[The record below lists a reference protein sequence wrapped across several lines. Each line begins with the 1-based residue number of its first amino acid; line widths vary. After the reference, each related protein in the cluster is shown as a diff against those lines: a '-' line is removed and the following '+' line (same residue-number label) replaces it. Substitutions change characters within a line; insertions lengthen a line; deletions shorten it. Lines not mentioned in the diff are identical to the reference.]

1 MDAIKKSSNKNH
13 QIFVAN
19 WKMYA
24 SIDEEIRIGSENYDN
39 FIKLANNP
47 YHEIILCPS
56 FLSLHTLSNIF
67 RTTPVQLG
75 GQDCSE
81 HNQGAFTGQIS
92 AKSLKALGCS
102 YCIIGHSER
111 RQFNA
116 ETNEQIAL
124 KFQHLLDQG
133 IAPIICVGENETEY
147 KTHQALTVLEN
158 QLKEIFSLIKASKYA
173 LRDLPICIA
182 YEPIWAIGTGI
193 VAQPEHLNTVFAWL
207 ANQTKNVAPIINWKF
222 LYGGSVKANNAALL
236 KEIEYLDGFLIG
248 GASLDFQEFEKI
260 VYCTHQRHENCLV

>member
-1 MDAIKKSSNKNH
+1 MDAMKKSSTKNH

-19 WKMYA
+19 WKMYTSA
-24 SIDEEIRIGSENYDN
+24 DEEIRIGSENYDN
-39 FIKLANNP
+39 FIDLARNP
-47 YHEIILCPS
+47 NHEIILCPS

-67 RTTPVQLG
+67 KETPVQLG
-75 GQDCSE
+75 AQDCSE
-81 HNQGAFTGQIS
+81 HNKGAFTGQVS
-92 AKSLKALGCS
+92 AKSLKAAGCS

-116 ETNEQIAL
+116 ENNQQISL

-133 IAPIICVGENETEY
+133 IAPIVCVGENETEY
-147 KTHQALTVLEN
+147 QEHRALQVLED
-158 QLKEIFSLIKASKYA
+158 QLKEIFSLMRSSKYT

-182 YEPIWAIGTGI
+182 YEPIWAIGTGN

-207 ANQTKNVAPIINWKF
+207 ANQTKNIDPSINWKF
-222 LYGGSVKANNAALL
+222 LYGGSVKANNAAWL

-260 VYCTHQRHENCLV
+260 VYCTN